1 MNTSASA
8 HASRQRC
15 NSSNNH
21 DDNNSSSYFLPT
33 VCLYDW
39 WLIKS
44 DEIFEGKRLA
54 VAGRSSTELKP
65 MRIFTSAPI
74 VKQHDIF
81 TLETADGIS
90 IILKGF
96 INKLRTKENG
106 FSDEVFRHF
115 LIGFPPYWEAYKEK
129 CLEEEFTTGPG
140 LATIRDANS
149 SATGHDASHITL
161 CCEVAAVAGM
171 KNANPNTTPIYY
183 EVNGKNK
190 HNVEDI
196 NECSENVSEK
206 VTTDASKCSDGQNLA
221 AEDNNFEKA
230 KDHASENLLPSMSCD
245 VNVVSLPKDNLA
257 LPAEFSGNCVDDTM
271 NFPTVESDI
280 NVNGFAPTK
289 VHTNALN
296 VFPSNSRS
304 RKTRSQNKRS
314 GFTGSVKCKNKEF
327 MPNTSKRSD
336 GENLKSCSSST
347 AIHSLK
353 KIDILEAARSQSIN
367 KMVRN
372 MNENSD
378 GKKKERHITV
388 LVLKA
393 KGNKMGSATLVSDG
407 TSSLEGMNIFNF
419 CDDGLQQPTH
429 DTVVKDNSKQGKD
442 HRKESQAGTPRQKPN
457 NSDRSRNEF
466 SDTNHQYELETAVGE
481 REATAK
487 GDSSKMKARRKIKF
501 DTQASSLAQ
510 GRKENIVSPES
521 LSCKRSRSGRLIL
534 PSLDFW
540 RNQIAVYDADR
551 KITGIQVATPSKG
564 SKSEP
569 PKKRSR

>member
-21 DDNNSSSYFLPT
+21 DDNNSSSYFQST

-65 MRIFTSAPI
+65 IRIFTSAPI
-74 VKQHDIF
+74 VKKHDIF
-81 TLETADGIS
+81 TLETADGIC

-96 INKLRTKENG
+96 INKSRTKENG

-140 LATIRDANS
+140 LVPIRDTNG
-149 SATGHDASHITL
+149 SATGHG
-161 CCEVAAVAGM
+161 AVAGM
-171 KNANPNTTPIYY
+171 KNANPNTTPINY

-196 NECSENVSEK
+196 NESSENVSEK
-206 VTTDASKCSDGQNLA
+206 VTTDASKGSDSQNLA

-230 KDHASENLLPSMSCD
+230 KDHASENLLLSMSCD

-257 LPAEFSGNCVDDTM
+257 LPVEFSSYEFSGNCVDDTM

-296 VFPSNSRS
+296 VLPSNSGS

-327 MPNTSKRSD
+327 MPDTSKRSD

-353 KIDILEAARSQSIN
+353 KMDILEAARSQSIN

-372 MNENSD
+372 MSENSD
-378 GKKKERHITV
+378 GKKKERH
-388 LVLKA
+388 A

-407 TSSLEGMNIFNF
+407 TSSLEGMNIFDF
-419 CDDGLQQPTH
+419 CDDELQQPTH

-466 SDTNHQYELETAVGE
+466 SDTNHQYESETAVGE

-501 DTQASSLAQ
+501 DTQASPLTR

-521 LSCKRSRSGRLIL
+521 MSCKRSRSGRLLL

-540 RNQIAVYDADR
+540 CNQIAVYDADR